1 MAQGGGGISA
11 GLEVTVSRQGA
22 GTAGSGCSVG
32 VSSVHGAPE
41 RKSALPHPEVGLDVA
56 GLMGTLDKAEK

>member
-1 MAQGGGGISA
+1 M
-11 GLEVTVSRQGA
+11 
-22 GTAGSGCSVG
+22 G